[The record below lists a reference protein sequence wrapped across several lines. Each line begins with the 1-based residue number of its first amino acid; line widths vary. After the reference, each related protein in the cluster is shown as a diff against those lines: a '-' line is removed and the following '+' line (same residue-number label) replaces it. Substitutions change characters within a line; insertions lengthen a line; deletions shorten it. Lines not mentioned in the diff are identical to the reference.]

1 MHTLLDTQHTQTDKR
16 PMSETVKINTT
27 NKLHEFFGYPD
38 KPSHPLI
45 TFLDYSKIDLNSIKS
60 GTRKIFGFYSIALKK
75 VKGAGVIY
83 GRKDYDFS
91 EASLLCMAPDQLSIV
106 TDIEKDA
113 FMEGWGLYFHPDLIR
128 TSSLND
134 KIKDY
139 TFFSYNMDEA
149 LHLSDKEKNTLYAVL
164 QIIQEEFT
172 GKLDH
177 YSHDL
182 IASNIEVLLNYCNR
196 FYGRQFITRSHQ
208 SQGIVAKFE
217 NILLNYYKSDKTQI
231 NGLPTVKYCADQLNL
246 SPNYLGDLLKQETG
260 KSAIDHIHYHLIE
273 RAKSLLL
280 TSSSSI
286 SEIAYELG
294 FEHRQNFSKLFK
306 NKTGMSPKAFMDTTS
321 LN

>member
-1 MHTLLDTQHTQTDKR
+1 
-16 PMSETVKINTT
+16 MSETVKINTT

-91 EASLLCMAPDQLSIV
+91 EASLLCMAPEQLSIV

-164 QIIQEEFT
+164 QTIQEEFT

-196 FYGRQFITRSHQ
+196 FYGRQFITRSNHNK
-208 SQGIVAKFE
+208 GIVIRFE
-217 NILLNYYKSDKTQI
+217 ELLTNYFESNILNV
-231 NGLPTVKYCADQLNL
+231 NGLPSVKYCAEQLHL

-273 RAKSLLL
+273 KAKNLLL

-286 SEIAYELG
+286 SEIAHYLG
-294 FEHRQNFSKLFK
+294 FEQRQSFSKLFK
-306 NKTGMSPKAFMDTTS
+306 KKTGMSPKEYLKTS
-321 LN
+321 IN